1 MRLTECLC
9 VYEWRRACVH
19 ACVCVYQRESN
30 EFAKFIKKGE
40 RQKGSCV
47 WMSELK
53 KKHFRETESRNDPN
67 KGLVIKVD

>member
-1 MRLTECLC
+1 M
-9 VYEWRRACVH
+9 YEWRRACVH

-53 KKHFRETESRNDPN
+53 KSISERQKAEMIPI
-67 KGLVIKVD
+67 KGWL